1 MRKSQLLSIIARI
14 RRGAT
19 SPQNIFDSLNALAT
33 NPPYGGTAIT
43 TTLPTVLAQ
52 GEQVIYRDPNGVQSL
67 WIGNA
72 DGEAWPAVGYK
83 EYVALLS
90 QSGTDAPVVDVIV
103 NNTGHDVLWSRADAG
118 MYLGTFPSS
127 LGNRKGL
134 SPFVECI
141 SPPQI
146 DNYWANIGI
155 SGESIGVT
163 SYDGSGSSS
172 DGLLNGTLIH
182 FRIYP

>member
-72 DGEAWPAVGYK
+72 DGEAWPSVGYK
-83 EYVALLS
+83 EAVVFISWPGSS
-90 QSGTDAPVVDVIV
+90 QTATV
-103 NNTGHDVLWSRADAG
+103 T
-118 MYLGTFPSS
+118 T
-127 LGNRKGL
+127 
-134 SPFVECI
+134 I
-141 SPPQI
+141 S
-146 DNYWANIGI
+146 DNIGI
-155 SGESIGVT
+155 GEPHIAINSVSFSYADVVTPSLISPVFVTDIGNGYYVQC
-163 SYDGSGSSS
+163 SLPAIIDGFVALNITFS
-172 DGLLNGTLIH
+172 DYTDTGLEYTLVI
-182 FRIYP
+182 RVYP